1 MLTILLDDAIVLS
14 GDYQVRTV
22 DLQIGCGKSGKERLN
37 IYLDDGC
44 DVVSGFFRSKEDI
57 EKLRDELNKYL
68 EDIENAS
75 KRID

>member
-1 MLTILLDDAIVLS
+1 MLTILLDDVIVLS

-22 DLQIGCGKSGKERLN
+22 ELEIDCGKSGKERLN

-44 DVVSGFFRSKEDI
+44 DIVSGFFRSKEDI
-57 EKLRDELNKYL
+57 EKVRDELNKYL
-68 EDIENAS
+68 EGLNES

>member
-1 MLTILLDDAIVLS
+1 MLVLLDDAVVLS

-22 DLQIGCGKSGKERLN
+22 DLEINCGVSTQGRLN

-44 DVVSGFFRSKEDI
+44 DVISGFFRSKEDI
-57 EKLRDELNKYL
+57 EKVRDELNKYL
-68 EDIENAS
+68 KDIKNAS